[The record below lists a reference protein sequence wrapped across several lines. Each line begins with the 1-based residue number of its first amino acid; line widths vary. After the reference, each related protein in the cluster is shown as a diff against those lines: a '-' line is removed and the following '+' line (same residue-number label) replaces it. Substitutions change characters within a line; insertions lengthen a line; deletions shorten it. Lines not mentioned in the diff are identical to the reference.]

1 MKTGLQELLQRYP
14 QLSSIKAELSEAADL
29 LRQSVSDKGKI
40 LVCGNGGSSSDA
52 DHIVGEL
59 MKRFIKDRP
68 IAQELQESLKKVDP
82 EKGAMLAS
90 SLEGSIPAIC
100 LSAHTALSTA
110 FGNDVDSS
118 ISYAQQVNGYGASGD
133 VFWGLSTSGNAK
145 NVLNAAIV
153 AKAKGLK
160 VLGMTGESGGL
171 LKDLCD
177 VCIRVPERETF
188 KVQELHLPIY
198 HWLCIYLESL
208 YW

>member
-1 MKTGLQELLQRYP
+1 MKTGLQELLERYP
-14 QLSSIKAELSEAADL
+14 QLSSIHDQLTGAADL
-29 LRQSVSDKGKI
+29 LAQSVSCKGTI
-40 LVCGNGGSSSDA
+40 LVCGNGGSAADA

-59 MKRFIKDRP
+59 MKRFVRERP
-68 IAQELQESLKKVDP
+68 IDKDLQESLKKIDP
-82 EKGAMLAS
+82 VKGAMLAT

-110 FGNDVDSS
+110 FGNDVDSA
-118 ISYAQQVNGYGASGD
+118 ISYAQQVSGYGVSGD

-145 NVLNAAIV
+145 NVLYAAIV

-160 VLGMTGESGGL
+160 VLGMTGEGGGL
-171 LKDLCD
+171 LKDMCD
-177 VCIRVPERETF
+177 VCIRVPEKETF